1 MANSW
6 NLEPGLNHVGAYQV
20 SGAPFATGSIN
31 CAVDAQPMEGCIVNF
46 PYVTRWIKV
55 VNKDASN
62 PVRVGFSISGVT
74 GSFNFFE
81 VGKASAANV
90 YTDSGVLDLKVS
102 SIVLSGSTAVDVV
115 AGLTGIGVN
124 RTKTSAGSNWSGSS
138 GVG

>member
-1 MANSW
+1 MGSW

-20 SGAPFATGSIN
+20 SGTPFATGSLN
-31 CAVDAQPMEGCIVNF
+31 CRVDAQPMQGCIVEF
-46 PYVTRWIKV
+46 PYVTRWIKI
-55 VNKDASN
+55 VNKDDTNA
-62 PVRVGFSISGVT
+62 VKVGFSISGVT

-102 SIVLSGSTAVDVV
+102 SIVLSGSTSVDVV
-115 AGLTGIGVN
+115 AGLTGIGAN
-124 RTKTSAGSNWSGSS
+124 RTRTDTGSNWSGSA

>member
-31 CAVDAQPMEGCIVNF
+31 CKIDAQPMQGCIVEF

-55 VNKDASN
+55 VNKDNAN
-62 PVRVGFSISGVT
+62 PVKVGFSISGVT

-81 VGKASAANV
+81 VGKASATNI

-102 SIVLSGSTAVDVV
+102 SIVLSGSTSVDVL
-115 AGLTGIGVN
+115 AGLTSIGAN
-124 RTKTSAGSNWSGSS
+124 RTKTSAGNNWSGSA

>member
-20 SGAPFATGSIN
+20 SGAPYATASIN
-31 CAVDAQPMEGCIVNF
+31 CKVDARALEDCTVSF
-46 PYVTRWIKV
+46 PYVTRWIRII
-55 VNKDASN
+55 NKDDSN

-74 GSFNFFE
+74 GSFNYFE

-90 YTDSGVLDLKVS
+90 HNDSGVLDLKVS
-102 SIVLSGSTAVDVV
+102 SIVLSGSTSVDVL
-115 AGLTGIGVN
+115 AGLTGIGAN
-124 RTKTSAGSNWSGSS
+124 RTKTSAGSNWSGSA